1 MYRNVF
7 GLIVDIDDYE
17 AGTYLQTKHA
27 TYRETQLWVKERYG
41 LHVSNHAISQVK
53 ALCGLARDGPGGAEG
68 QDGPKLRSDK
78 EAAIRE
84 AFLWFGIIKSVVV
97 HLPPGHAAGAA
108 TLIFQGKRPRNQ
120 PGRQGQGHQGG

>member
-1 MYRNVF
+1 MRKYRFYSTDATVRYTNTVSQARLAVYRNVF
-7 GLIVDIDDYE
+7 GLIVETDDYE
-17 AGTYLQTKHA
+17 PGAYLQTKHA
-27 TYRETQLWVKERYG
+27 TYQEIQTWVKQRYN

-84 AFLWFGIIKSVVV
+84 AFLWFGIIK
-97 HLPPGHAAGAA
+97 
-108 TLIFQGKRPRNQ
+108 RE
-120 PGRQGQGHQGG
+120 

>member
-27 TYRETQLWVKERYG
+27 TYREIQLWVKERYG
-41 LHVSNHAISQVK
+41 LHVSNHAISIK
-53 ALCGLARDGPGGAEG
+53 ALCGLARDGPGGAE
-68 QDGPKLRSDK
+68 GPKLRSDK

-84 AFLWFGIIKSVVV
+84 AFLWFGIIK
-97 HLPPGHAAGAA
+97 
-108 TLIFQGKRPRNQ
+108 RE
-120 PGRQGQGHQGG
+120 

>member
-27 TYRETQLWVKERYG
+27 TYREIQMWVKERYG

-68 QDGPKLRSDK
+68 QRRP
-78 EAAIRE
+78 EAAVRQGSRHPRGVSLVWHHKKRMTFYGGRFQPG
-84 AFLWFGIIKSVVV
+84 AALVKF
-97 HLPPGHAAGAA
+97 LPPPH
-108 TLIFQGKRPRNQ
+108 
-120 PGRQGQGHQGG
+120 

>member
-1 MYRNVF
+1 VF

-27 TYRETQLWVKERYG
+27 TYREIQMWVKERYG

-84 AFLWFGIIKSVVV
+84 AFLWFGIIKREC
-97 HLPPGHAAGAA
+97 PPAARTRRRSRHPHFPRQAPPEPA
-108 TLIFQGKRPRNQ
+108 RPPRPR
-120 PGRQGQGHQGG
+120 PSGRLEAA

>member
-27 TYRETQLWVKERYG
+27 TYREIQLWVKERYG

-53 ALCGLARDGPGGAEG
+53 ALCGLARDGPAARRDKTARSCG
-68 QDGPKLRSDK
+68 QTRKPPSAR
-78 EAAIRE
+78 R
-84 AFLWFGIIKSVVV
+84 FFGLAS
-97 HLPPGHAAGAA
+97 
-108 TLIFQGKRPRNQ
+108 
-120 PGRQGQGHQGG
+120 